1 MRARRKPAFCDM
13 FKRLLLGG
21 VTFSYSTFFEHYF
34 FYTRFLWL
42 QLLWYFF
49 LICENSII
57 FDNQQMFIII
67 DRRRILSFLDRIP
80 HQSTVTTS

>member
-1 MRARRKPAFCDM
+1 MRAGRKPAFLNM

-21 VTFSYSTFFEHYF
+21 VTFPYSTFFEHYF

-49 LICENSII
+49 LICKNSII

-67 DRRRILSFLDRIP
+67 DRSRISSLLDRIP